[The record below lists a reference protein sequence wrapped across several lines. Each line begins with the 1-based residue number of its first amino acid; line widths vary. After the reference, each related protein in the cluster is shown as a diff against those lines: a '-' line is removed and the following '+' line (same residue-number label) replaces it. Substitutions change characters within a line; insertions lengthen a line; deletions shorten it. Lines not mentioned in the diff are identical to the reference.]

1 MGIEIRLLGRFL
13 ALRDGEEIPA
23 SAFRQRLVRTL
34 VRVLLSRRG
43 EFVSRDVLT
52 EALWPR
58 RVPADPAANL
68 RVLVTL
74 ARQAL
79 GDPSLLMTG
88 AGGYAFSEDHRC
100 LVDAEMF
107 LARAADAQEALGAGD
122 PREALRGFR
131 SALQIWR
138 GEPLP
143 EDAYENWAHDYRRR
157 LLGEHVQ
164 ALEGAAAA
172 ALMVHMPG
180 QALAWAEEAVGHD
193 ALRESSQLLFV
204 EALAVRGKGGLRLT
218 GQLGDV
224 MKESAQAA
232 MSYARAHGGDL
243 GIPADFF
250 ETHDVHVH
258 VPEGSI
264 PKDVAPNATF
274 PSPIPFKP
282 RATASPSARSACF

>member
-1 MGIEIRLLGRFL
+1 VGIEIRLLGRFL

-180 QALAWAEEAVGHD
+180 QALAWADEAVGHD
-193 ALRESSQLLFV
+193 GLRESSQLLLVVALAASGDTAGALAAYDAFRNRFV
-204 EALAVRGKGGLRLT
+204 EELGL
-218 GQLGDV
+218 D
-224 MKESAQAA
+224 
-232 MSYARAHGGDL
+232 
-243 GIPADFF
+243 
-250 ETHDVHVH
+250 
-258 VPEGSI
+258 
-264 PKDVAPNATF
+264 
-274 PSPIPFKP
+274 PSP
-282 RATASPSARSACF
+282 